1 MRRQMSVKVT
11 IEEPQLLPGLL
22 ALLEAGG
29 CSARRVG
36 SSACR
41 VVHDQAESTD
51 EALHELRFFV
61 RAWARSNG
69 DVTVRLQPEL

>member
-1 MRRQMSVKVT
+1 MSVTVN
-11 IEEPQLLPGLL
+11 IDEPQLLPSLL
-22 ALLEAGG
+22 DLLEAGG

-41 VVHDQAESTD
+41 VEYDEAESAD
-51 EALHELRFFV
+51 EALHELRFFI